1 LAICIFACAI
11 FIATSLRAD
20 TLFISSGG
28 GNPVEYKNI
37 KVLRIIQGQI
47 VYNTA
52 SGGETRKPLEQVVR
66 MQIDD
71 EPALNTAEQALFGEQ
86 WDQAVD
92 NYSKAAKATN
102 KPWVKD
108 WATIRLLIAGQKSN
122 RFDAAATAY
131 IAMLL
136 RDPDSAAKYKP
147 QMPQAGS
154 SYIDSAINEAN
165 AALGTRDINDKQ
177 KLALLGF
184 MLDLFKAKKDRTG
197 EDKVAQLIDEILA
210 KDPNNPA
217 AGQAIARRKLTNAQR
232 ALEAKDFAKA
242 VAEIESGR
250 ANFVEPAQQAEALFC
265 VAEARYGLALAKKDA
280 TELKDAAL
288 AYMRVVANFKD
299 LPGRPHVAE
308 SLLKTAMIEE
318 QLNEPAAA
326 NQLYQQ
332 VAQQYPDDPAAGV
345 AREKLKPK

>member
-1 LAICIFACAI
+1 VILL
-11 FIATSLRAD
+11 ATSVRAD

-28 GNPVEYKNI
+28 NPVEYKNV
-37 KVLRIIQGQI
+37 KVLRINQDQI

-52 SGGETRKPLEQVVR
+52 SGGEVRKPLETVVR

-71 EPALNTAEQALFGEQ
+71 EPALNAAEQALAAEQ

-92 NYSKAAKATN
+92 NYSKVAKSTN
-102 KPWVKD
+102 KPWLKD
-108 WATIRLLIAGQKSN
+108 WATIRLLAAGQKSN

-131 IAMLL
+131 VAMLV

-154 SYIDSAINEAN
+154 TYIDGAIAEAN
-165 AALGTRDINDKQ
+165 SALGTRDINDKQ

-184 MLDLFKAKKDRTG
+184 MLDLYKAKKDRAG
-197 EDKVAQLIDEILA
+197 EDKVGQQIDEILA

-217 AGQAIARRKLTNAQR
+217 AGQALARRSLINAQR
-232 ALEAKDFAKA
+232 ALEAKDYAKA
-242 VAEIESGR
+242 ISEIEAGK
-250 ANFVEPAQQAEALFC
+250 ANFVEPAQQADALFC
-265 VAEARYGLALAKKDA
+265 VAEARYGLASAKKDPND
-280 TELKDAAL
+280 LKDAAL

-299 LPGRPHVAE
+299 LPTRPHAAE

-318 QLNEPAAA
+318 QLNESAVA

-332 VAQQYPDDPAAGV
+332 IAQQYPEDPAAGV
-345 AREKLKPK
+345 AKQKLQKP